1 MGLFSGCLFACDI
14 DGTLM
19 INGVIN
25 PRNIEK
31 VKFFTDEGGHFSIS
45 TGRSV
50 GAVAPVLDKIKHISP
65 SVVANGCMIYDYENK
80 KIIEQLFLPAAD
92 TTGRQE

>member
-25 PRNIEK
+25 PRNIER
-31 VKFFTDEGGHFSIS
+31 VKFLRTRAVIFRFPQAD
-45 TGRSV
+45 RS
-50 GAVAPVLDKIKHISP
+50 A
-65 SVVANGCMIYDYENK
+65 
-80 KIIEQLFLPAAD
+80 
-92 TTGRQE
+92 R

>member
-1 MGLFSGCLFACDI
+1 MGIFSGCLFACDI

-19 INGVIN
+19 SSGKIN

-31 VKFFTDEGGHFSIS
+31 IEFFMNEGGYFSLS
-45 TGRSV
+45 TGRTV
-50 GAVAPVLDKIKHISP
+50 GAVGPVLDKIKRVSP

-80 KIIEQLFLPAAD
+80 KALD
-92 TTGRQE
+92 